1 MSQDILLLRKDL
13 LAELTKEHG
22 LFEPAGKKW
31 SLIFFV
37 VGSIL
42 PFSFVVLGT
51 QPGWVLGVVTVHF
64 VGLLRKEVE
73 TIDLKTEQAIQSIRQ
88 QQN

>member
-1 MSQDILLLRKDL
+1 MALIWDLMAVAFAALLGMFIMWPL
-13 LAELTKEHG
+13 LKRGAGSKEAQEDRWRTLWRAG
-22 LFEPAGKKW
+22 L
-31 SLIFFV
+31 IC
-37 VGSIL
+37 
-42 PFSFVVLGT
+42 
-51 QPGWVLGVVTVHF
+51 WVLGVVTVHF